1 MLNDCQ
7 NQTTQTPDCSEASE
21 NDGSIDS
28 DKPIDN
34 DEPIDNE
41 ELIDKALNIDE
52 NSNQHNTK
60 DCIEQDRDMTVCF
73 VHEIKTKYIE
83 NTMNIV
89 DTGDDGGIEI
99 DFCKKKSL
107 VYDKIQEIKQ
117 SEDKTD
123 NLEAK
128 TDGLE
133 MEHIEGTDSLNT
145 VPSETK
151 DSAVCIPQSL
161 SKAMVCEQIDV
172 RTAEGPGAPD
182 GESEAVERDKVDQA

>member
-28 DKPIDN
+28 DKSIDN
-34 DEPIDNE
+34 DEPTNNE
-41 ELIDKALNIDE
+41 EHVDTALNIDE
-52 NSNQHNTK
+52 NSNQNNSK
-60 DCIEQDRDMTVCF
+60 DCVEKDRDMTVCF

-83 NTMNIV
+83 NTMHIV

-99 DFCKKKSL
+99 DFCKKKAL
-107 VYDKIQEIKQ
+107 VYEKIEQSDDKSDNLEAM
-117 SEDKTD
+117 EKTD
-123 NLEAK
+123 NLK
-128 TDGLE
+128 TE
-133 MEHIEGTDSLNT
+133 QIEETDSLNA

-151 DSAVCIPQSL
+151 DSVVCISQSL

-182 GESEAVERDKVDQA
+182 GEIDAVERG